1 MGSVYPTTTGTAL
14 LSPRRSPV
22 PSTGQSTG
30 ERGGEANISRPSLPR
45 RSSSLHK
52 QLITKLRPL
61 PFQYHW
67 AVWHSKPDPQHQY
80 LLTPLVDDVSDIGK
94 FYRIFNNMPW
104 LQIRQNDSI
113 HIFRAGVKP
122 LWEDAEN
129 QQGGRWLIRVRHD
142 NNRAIRVW
150 EEICLLCC
158 GGELQAAIAQGVHTT
173 LWSLFDPRL
182 ISQAQ
187 NVITY

>member
-22 PSTGQSTG
+22 PPAAPNTPS
-30 ERGGEANISRPSLPR
+30 EKRGEATISSPPSLPR

-61 PFQYHW
+61 PLQYHW

-80 LLTPLVDDVSDIGK
+80 ILTPLVDDVSDIGR

-129 QQGGRWLIRVRHD
+129 QQGGRWLIRVRPD

-158 GGELQAAIAQGVHTT
+158 GGELQAAIAQGKHKPPSALVLATG
-173 LWSLFDPRL
+173 
-182 ISQAQ
+182 
-187 NVITY
+187 